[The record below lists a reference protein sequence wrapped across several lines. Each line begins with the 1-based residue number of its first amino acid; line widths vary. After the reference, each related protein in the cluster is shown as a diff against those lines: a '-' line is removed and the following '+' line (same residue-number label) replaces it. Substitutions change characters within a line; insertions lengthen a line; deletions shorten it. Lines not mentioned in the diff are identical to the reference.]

1 MWGWVTAIVDKEG
14 EERSVGNELKIVV
27 HEQEIRKFSTWIM
40 INTVW
45 PLFHSEILAAKHKI
59 LTYKNKKLVSDSKW
73 LSVQVKHFDKTKHAL
88 AKEIFK
94 NIKWFYHV
102 LFFKNI
108 CQCNHTSTHS
118 FQNLSIFNLA
128 WSIQL
133 RENFQYYPHPEKGI
147 FEKLTANNNIKF
159 TYLSVYNGSS
169 PVAQW

>member
-1 MWGWVTAIVDKEG
+1 M
-14 EERSVGNELKIVV
+14 
-27 HEQEIRKFSTWIM
+27 
-40 INTVW
+40 
-45 PLFHSEILAAKHKI
+45 
-59 LTYKNKKLVSDSKW
+59 VSDSKW

-108 CQCNHTSTHS
+108 CQCNRTSTHS

-159 TYLSVYNGSS
+159 TYLSVYNVFFPGGSVVKNLS
-169 PVAQW
+169 AMQEPQELQTQSLGREDPLEEGIATYSSILAWRIPKDRGTLALS

>member
-1 MWGWVTAIVDKEG
+1 M
-14 EERSVGNELKIVV
+14 
-27 HEQEIRKFSTWIM
+27 
-40 INTVW
+40 
-45 PLFHSEILAAKHKI
+45 
-59 LTYKNKKLVSDSKW
+59 VSDSKW

-108 CQCNHTSTHS
+108 CQCNRTSTHS

-159 TYLSVYNGSS
+159 TYLSVYNVFFPGGSVVKNLS
-169 PVAQW
+169 AMQEPQELQTQSLGREDPLEEGIATYSSILAWKIPWTEGPSGLQS

>member
-1 MWGWVTAIVDKEG
+1 M
-14 EERSVGNELKIVV
+14 
-27 HEQEIRKFSTWIM
+27 
-40 INTVW
+40 
-45 PLFHSEILAAKHKI
+45 
-59 LTYKNKKLVSDSKW
+59 VSDSKW
-73 LSVQVKHFDKTKHAL
+73 LSVEVKHFDKTKHAL

-108 CQCNHTSTHS
+108 CQCNRTSTHS

-159 TYLSVYNGSS
+159 TYLSVYNVFFPGGSVVKNLS
-169 PVAQW
+169 AMQEPQELQTQSLGREDPLEEGIATYSSILAWKIPWTEGPSGLQS